1 VKHVL
6 ILFILFTAMAA
17 SAQLT
22 KIIIPAG
29 TPEDQAIQAITNET
43 DPQKRVALLQDLVQK
58 FGSNAQAAAY
68 GYWQLSQQYLNDGDQ
83 AKALEFGE
91 KALTVQP
98 GNLDI
103 LVSVADI
110 AQRSK
115 LNDKIV
121 DCAVR
126 GGTAFNGVAKQPK
139 PADMTAEEFAAR
151 IKSEQDSGRSAYEYL
166 EAAGM
171 NAIVSE
177 QDAKKRMSEIE
188 RYIAAFPGSRFE
200 EQITQTAV
208 YTLGQLNDSARLA
221 SFGEKAL
228 AANPNSVS
236 MLVLL
241 ASAFAESSNPT
252 PTEMTR
258 AESYARKALEMS
270 KAHPSDDER
279 KQRMSTG
286 LAHSALGL
294 ALLNQDK
301 SMAAITELK
310 TAATE
315 LKGDPTAYPAVLY
328 RLGFA
333 YAKTNKIA
341 EAKAVLTEAV
351 AIEGPYQAPSR
362 ELLGKVEA
370 AAPKGRK

>member
-1 VKHVL
+1 MKRVL
-6 ILFILFTAMAA
+6 ILAILFTALAA

-58 FGSNAQAAAY
+58 FGSNPQAAAY
-68 GYWQLSQQYLNDGDQ
+68 GYWQLSQQHLNDGDQ

-110 AQRSK
+110 AQRAK

-126 GGTAFNGVAKQPK
+126 GGTAFNGAAKQPK
-139 PADMTAEEFAAR
+139 PEAMSAEEFATR

-166 EAAGM
+166 EAAGL
-171 NAIVSE
+171 NAIVAE
-177 QDAKKRMSEIE
+177 QDAKKRMSNIE

-200 EQITQTAV
+200 EQIMQMAV

-228 AANPNSVS
+228 AANPNNVS

-241 ASAFAESSNPT
+241 ASAFVESPNASDIP
-252 PTEMTR
+252 R
-258 AESYARKALEMS
+258 AETYARKALELA
-270 KAHPSDDER
+270 KEHPSSDER
-279 KQRMSTG
+279 KQRLSNG
-286 LAHSALGL
+286 LAHSALGF
-294 ALLNQDK
+294 ALLKQEK
-301 SMAAITELK
+301 TVAAITELK
-310 TAATE
+310 AGSTDLKEDPAAYST
-315 LKGDPTAYPAVLY
+315 VLY

-333 YAKTNKIA
+333 YAKANKVP

-351 AIEGPYQAPSR
+351 AIDGPYQAPSR

-370 AAPKGRK
+370 AAAKGRK

>member
-1 VKHVL
+1 MKRVL
-6 ILFILFTAMAA
+6 ILATLFTALAA

-58 FGSNAQAAAY
+58 FGSNPQAAAY

-110 AQRSK
+110 AQRAK

-126 GGTAFNGVAKQPK
+126 GGTAFNGAAKQPK
-139 PADMTAEEFAAR
+139 PEAMSAEEFATR

-166 EAAGM
+166 EAAGL
-171 NAIVSE
+171 NAIVAE
-177 QDAKKRMSEIE
+177 QDAKKRMSDIE
-188 RYIAAFPGSRFE
+188 RYIPAFPDSRFQ
-200 EQITQTAV
+200 EQIMQMAV

-228 AANPNSVS
+228 AANPNNVS

-241 ASAFAESSNPT
+241 ASAFVESPNASDT
-252 PTEMTR
+252 PR
-258 AESYARKALEMS
+258 AETYARKALELS
-270 KAHPSDDER
+270 KEHPSSDER
-279 KQRMSTG
+279 KQRLSNG
-286 LAHSALGL
+286 LAHSALGF
-294 ALLNQDK
+294 ALLKQEK
-301 SMAAITELK
+301 TLAAITELK
-310 TAATE
+310 AGSTDLKDDPAAYST
-315 LKGDPTAYPAVLY
+315 VLY

-333 YAKTNKIA
+333 YAKANKVP

-370 AAPKGRK
+370 AAAKGRK